1 MAISQID
8 STDQIVLALN
18 TGGAGNEG
26 DEEIVLKKN
35 TKVQEAWYSLVDN
48 IEDLS
53 KFHNITVR
61 PDTVHDDAISITWKG
76 NGQPAALRIRVY
88 GAF

>member
-1 MAISQID
+1 MPISEIL
-8 STDQIVLALN
+8 STDQVVLELN
-18 TGGAGNEG
+18 TQGAGNKG
-26 DEEIVLKKN
+26 DEEVVLKPGA
-35 TKVQEAWYSLVDN
+35 KVQEAWYSLVDN

-61 PDTVHDDAISITWKG
+61 PDTTHKDTILITWLG
-76 NGQPAALRIRVY
+76 HGAPALLRIRVY